1 MSGTCVMELALS
13 AVMSARAS
21 PTVRKKHAPKPSKR
35 SGRNGIT
42 AEEIKDIEELATPRT
57 PVIYEVVR
65 RLGEEEMERPLTSL
79 WWSGVA
85 AGLSIS
91 FSLLSQAIL
100 TTHLPEAS
108 WQPLVVSFG
117 YCIGFIMAVLSRQQ
131 LFTESTITA
140 VLPVAADV
148 TRGNIVRMARLW
160 AIVLAANLTGT
171 LFAALFCTFTPVLPS
186 DIYSGM
192 LEISRDLLGFS
203 WWEMVFRAIAAGFLM
218 AAMVWLMPGAE
229 GAQLHV
235 ITLMT
240 WLIAVGGF
248 THIIAGSMESYL
260 LVFSG
265 EWVWWRMITD
275 FMVPVLIGNT
285 IGGTALFALIA
296 YAQVMDEI

>member
-1 MSGTCVMELALS
+1 MPD
-13 AVMSARAS
+13 MSARAAHAI
-21 PTVRKKHAPKPSKR
+21 RKNRTARLSKR
-35 SGRNGIT
+35 GSRNGIT
-42 AEEIKDIEELATPRT
+42 AEEIKDVEELATPRT

-65 RLGEEEMERPLTSL
+65 RLGEEEMERPITSL

-100 TTHLPEAS
+100 TAHLPEAS

-229 GAQLHV
+229 GSQFQV

-248 THIIAGSMESYL
+248 THIVAGSMESYL

-265 EWVWWRMITD
+265 EWSWWQMIID
-275 FMVPVLIGNT
+275 FMVPVLIGNM